1 MSLRALVNGYGFLGR
16 RVARALASGK
26 VPGVKLVAVARSTGY
41 IHRPGGLTLEELE
54 GDIASLDGF
63 VEGSP
68 ISLLEDG
75 KVDLL
80 IELTPTNLPTGEP
93 ALTHIKTALSRG
105 IDVVTANKAPIALA
119 YRELTE
125 LSRST
130 GALLLFEGTVG
141 GGIPLVSLRR
151 FCLRGD
157 EVLSIRGILNGT
169 TNYILSRMHF
179 EGLTFELALREA
191 QNLGIAERD
200 PTLDIEGYDTA
211 LKLLILANSVMGLNR
226 RLEDVRITGISR
238 VTADAVSLAKEAG
251 LAVKLIGSVSPDG
264 HLTVAPRLVK
274 LNDPICVHGTLNAV
288 TFRLRTAGD
297 LTLIGEGA
305 GEPTVTSILNDV
317 WEVVTVRG
325 RLTGARGT

>member
-54 GDIASLDGF
+54 GDIASLEGF

-264 HLTVAPRLVK
+264 HLSVAPRLVK
-274 LNDPICVHGTLNAV
+274 LSDPICVHGTLNAV

-317 WEVVTVRG
+317 WEVVSVRA

>member
-1 MSLRALVNGYGFLGR
+1 MRVTLRALVNGYGFLGR
-16 RVARALASGK
+16 RVARALSSGR
-26 VPGVKLVAVARSTGY
+26 VPGVRLVAIARSTGY
-41 IHRPGGLTLEELE
+41 VHRPEGLPPEALDGEL
-54 GDIASLDGF
+54 DRLDGF
-63 VEGSP
+63 VEGSALQ
-68 ISLLEDG
+68 LLEDG

-93 ALTHIKTALSRG
+93 ALTHIRTALSRG

-211 LKLLILANSVMGLNR
+211 LKLLILANSVMGLDR

-251 LAVKLIGSVSPDG
+251 LAVKLIGSVSQEGD
-264 HLTVAPRLVK
+264 LSVAPRLVR
-274 LNDPICVHGTLNAV
+274 LSDPICVHGTLNAV

-305 GEPTVTSILNDV
+305 GEPTVASILNDV
-317 WEVVTVRG
+317 WEVVTARAN
-325 RLTGARGT
+325 LTRA

>member
-1 MSLRALVNGYGFLGR
+1 
-16 RVARALASGK
+16 
-26 VPGVKLVAVARSTGY
+26 
-41 IHRPGGLTLEELE
+41 
-54 GDIASLDGF
+54 
-63 VEGSP
+63 
-68 ISLLEDG
+68 
-75 KVDLL
+75 
-80 IELTPTNLPTGEP
+80 
-93 ALTHIKTALSRG
+93 
-105 IDVVTANKAPIALA
+105 PIARA

-264 HLTVAPRLVK
+264 HLSVAPRLVK
-274 LNDPICVHGTLNAV
+274 LSDPICVHGTLNAV

-317 WEVVTVRG
+317 WEVVSVRA